1 LENLEKEYQERL
13 AQALKNIEDQS
24 KLDSTNERLEHEY
37 ADRIKQRD
45 ELKEHATVLEKL
57 KQCEALSKEQELH
70 FMQEKEN
77 TNSNLE
83 NLHKDLSNLKESYEK
98 LQETGKAYELELESL
113 KTELASSRQQN
124 VSQAEQ
130 NENKTVDLQN
140 LRATLEELQ
149 ATGIAYQQEIQ
160 LMEGEVS
167 KTSDLQ
173 SIVQVAVDK
182 LQHLEAELSSSQI
195 VRDEQ
200 NQGMVNYQQALEEAS
215 QTSAE
220 KEALIS
226 SKEEEIEKLQKH
238 IQELEADIAEK
249 ENSLVQT
256 KSMLEEKV
264 STLESEQQLTIQELE
279 TLKEASAN
287 LSIELKNTKDEHR
300 AQEIER
306 FAKLEETEQESQER
320 INGYARLLK
329 PKRSPIC
336 TDSHAAVMSCYKE
349 HPGKTLYCSKLVQA
363 YMSCVQD
370 RRMELLSGNGK
381 EES

>member
-1 LENLEKEYQERL
+1 
-13 AQALKNIEDQS
+13 
-24 KLDSTNERLEHEY
+24 
-37 ADRIKQRD
+37 
-45 ELKEHATVLEKL
+45 
-57 KQCEALSKEQELH
+57 
-70 FMQEKEN
+70 MQEKEN

-83 NLHKDLSNLKESYEK
+83 NLQKDLNNLKDNYEK

-113 KTELASSRQQN
+113 KTELASSRLQN
-124 VSQAEQ
+124 ASQSEE
-130 NENKTVDLQN
+130 NENKSVDLQN

-160 LMEGEVS
+160 LMKSELEESKSSGALHVDEYEQQINILNEALKLHQEGEVS

-195 VRDEQ
+195 VKDEQ
-200 NQGMVNYQQALEEAS
+200 NQGMVNYQQALDEAS
-215 QTSAE
+215 QTNAE

-226 SKEEEIEKLQKH
+226 YKEEEIEKLQEH
-238 IQELEADIAEK
+238 IQKLEADIAEK
-249 ENSLVQT
+249 ENSLVET
-256 KSMLEEKV
+256 KSMLEEQV

-287 LSIELKNTKDEHR
+287 LSIELQNTKDEHR
-300 AQEIER
+300 AQEIAR

-370 RRMELLSGNGK
+370 RRMELLSGKGK
-381 EES
+381 EDS